1 MRKYWIYFVIILI
14 FDRNEHV
21 EHVDSEQNNSHEGI
35 GRTENKT

>member
-21 EHVDSEQNNSHEGI
+21 DSEENNSQQGI
-35 GRTENKT
+35 GGAENRT